1 MPAAASASVDTAAS
15 RESAAPAI
23 PSDDHP
29 DSSNPARPLAFY
41 RPAHACGGDGAAV
54 MGPPFRRLVLAL
66 EPAQIVDHARRLTAA
81 LTRSRSLSIGLVCL
95 IDGFGEIFAAH
106 NPALLADPDGYLAR
120 IDGLVQALAGGIRAA
135 GIGCAAE
142 VLVGPPALELV
153 RYLERNDADLL
164 LLGRDIPGASARLTT
179 RRWRSLSIRARLT

>member
-1 MPAAASASVDTAAS
+1 MPAAASASVETVASGDPTAQAF
-15 RESAAPAI
+15 
-23 PSDDHP
+23 PSDGHP
-29 DSSNPARPLAFY
+29 DSPEPARPLAFY
-41 RPAHACGGDGAAV
+41 RPAHARGGDGGTV
-54 MGPPFRRLVLAL
+54 VGPPFRHLVLAL

-81 LTRSRSLSIGLVCL
+81 LTRSRSLTIALVCL

-120 IDGLVQALAGGIRAA
+120 IDEVVQALAGAIRAA
-135 GIGCAAE
+135 GVSCAAE
-142 VLVGPPALELV
+142 VLVGAPALELA
-153 RYLERNDADLL
+153 RYLERTDADLL